1 GAPASQGRPVPRVLP
16 RDQGMKARAEALPTQ
31 EMLINMGPQHP
42 STHGVLRVILRTDGE
57 VVVNARPDMGY
68 LHRALEKIGERVTYA
83 QFMPFT
89 DRLHHLSPLNSTP

>member
-1 GAPASQGRPVPRVLP
+1 
-16 RDQGMKARAEALPTQ
+16 MKSHAEALPTQ

-57 VVVNARPDMGY
+57 VVVNARPDVGY

-89 DRLHHLSPLNSTP
+89 DRLTATRRGPGPWRSWPASRSPSGRNTSA